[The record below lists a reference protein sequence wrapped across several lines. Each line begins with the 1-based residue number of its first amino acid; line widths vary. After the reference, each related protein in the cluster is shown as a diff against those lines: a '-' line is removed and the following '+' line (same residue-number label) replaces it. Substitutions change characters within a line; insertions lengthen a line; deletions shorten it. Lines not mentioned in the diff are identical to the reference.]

1 MSHYTN
7 SFLKTKGPKTL
18 LDAQFEKFH
27 KENPRVYEELVS
39 LTQQGYDRGRKR
51 IGMRMLF
58 EVVRWNRFLQTTD
71 PQYKLNNSYTSRYAR
86 LIMAQNPKFQGIFE
100 TRETNG

>member
-1 MSHYTN
+1 MYQQTN
-7 SFLKTKGPKTL
+7 IMDELSRPKTL

-27 KENPRVYEELVS
+27 KENPRVYQELCS
-39 LTQQGYDRGRKR
+39 LTQQAYDRGRER

-71 PQYKLNNSYTSRYAR
+71 PQFKLNNNYCSRYAR